1 MPSLPRAFLL
11 LAGLVSAA
19 GATGA
24 ANQAFCRPAIAPGP
38 SGHSDVVNRQ
48 RTWTGTFAVDA
59 SPCATAA
66 GFFTVDFV
74 RLKEIGP
81 DLSFTELFT
90 WQAGRT
96 EVSLDLAWDEWV
108 NAHRIGDIAPC
119 PCRK

>member
-59 SPCATAA
+59 SALRN
-66 GFFTVDFV
+66 GSRV
-74 RLKEIGP
+74 LHG
-81 DLSFTELFT
+81 
-90 WQAGRT
+90 
-96 EVSLDLAWDEWV
+96 
-108 NAHRIGDIAPC
+108 
-119 PCRK
+119 